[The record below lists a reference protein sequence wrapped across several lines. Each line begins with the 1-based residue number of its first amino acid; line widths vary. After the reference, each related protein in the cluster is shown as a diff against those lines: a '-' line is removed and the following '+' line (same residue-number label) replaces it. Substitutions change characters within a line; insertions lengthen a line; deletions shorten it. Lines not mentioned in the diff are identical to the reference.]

1 MSHLSLEC
9 FLSEFPIPTISA
21 ATSPVVPWNGSVRI
35 LCQGIPEAFLYRLS
49 LMKNSTHTVIEKQLG
64 FQKEAEFIIN
74 HMNTTTAGCYQCQYR
89 NKDHWS
95 EHSKPLELVV
105 TGKEVPW
112 EPCLLIAILS

>member
-1 MSHLSLEC
+1 M
-9 FLSEFPIPTISA
+9 
-21 ATSPVVPWNGSVRI
+21 VPWNGSVRI
-35 LCQGIPEAFLYRLS
+35 LCQGIPEAFLYQLS
-49 LMKNSTHTVIEKQLG
+49 LMKNSTHTVIEKKLG

-74 HMNTTTAGCYQCQYR
+74 HMNTTMAGCYQCQYR

-112 EPCLLIAILS
+112 EFGLLIVILS